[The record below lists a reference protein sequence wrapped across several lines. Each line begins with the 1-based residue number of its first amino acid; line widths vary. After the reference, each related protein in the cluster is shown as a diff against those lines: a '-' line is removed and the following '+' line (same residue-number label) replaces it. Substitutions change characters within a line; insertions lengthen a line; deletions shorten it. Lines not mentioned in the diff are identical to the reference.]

1 MEGVRDR
8 HRQSR
13 RRLLTLASDWRTVK
27 TAAGET
33 KGNKQVN
40 RNSSRS
46 SSNNNDNNKDE
57 DNNNVA
63 TVG

>member
-1 MEGVRDR
+1 MPA
-8 HRQSR
+8 S
-13 RRLLTLASDWRTVK
+13 SDWRTVQ

-40 RNSSRS
+40 RNRSRS
-46 SSNNNDNNKDE
+46 SSSNNDNNKDE